1 MLIVVSGLPGVGKS
15 AVAAE
20 LAARLAATW
29 ISVDPIEDALLRAGL
44 PPAWETGV
52 AAYEA
57 AGAVAVQN
65 LLAGRVVVADAVN
78 DSEPARQ
85 TWRSASVEADA
96 EVRFVLLTLD
106 DDGEHRR
113 RLEGRTRGFTRVPEP
128 SWDDV
133 VARAGSYAPWAE
145 GTCAR
150 IDAGRP
156 LDAVVLD
163 IRRGLS
169 GP

>member
-20 LAARLAATW
+20 LAGHLAATW
-29 ISVDPIEDALLRAGL
+29 VSVDPIEEALLRAGL
-44 PPAWETGV
+44 PPGWETGV

-57 AGAVAVQN
+57 AGAVAAQN

-85 TWRSASVEADA
+85 AWRTAAAEADA
-96 EVRFVLLTLD
+96 EVRFFLLTLD
-106 DDGEHRR
+106 DDEVHRR
-113 RLEGRTRGFTRVPEP
+113 RLEGRERAFTRVPEP

-133 VARAGSYAPWAE
+133 VRRAGSYSPWAE
-145 GTCAR
+145 GSCAR
-150 IDAGRP
+150 IDADRP
-156 LDAVVLD
+156 LEAVVLAV
-163 IRRGLS
+163 RRALTA
-169 GP
+169 P